1 MAAIHSC
8 ELPPEA
14 LLRKYQQDGGFADC
28 YVAELAGTVSQA
40 QFVEAFYT
48 TALFKVERF
57 ILARAVAKPSTDAQ
71 AAALADGSA
80 DRFAAWRVEGRDA
93 HQLLLAD
100 YRGRTR
106 SWLMTA
112 PATGAVPA
120 ATRLYF
126 GSAVVPAAGPAGE
139 RRLGLVFRLLL
150 GFHRLYSRALLRAAL
165 ARLRTETSRS
175 AP

>member
-1 MAAIHSC
+1 MAAIRSC

-14 LLRKYQQDGGFADC
+14 LLRKYQQGGGFADC
-28 YVAELAGTVSQA
+28 YVAEVAGAVSQA

-48 TALFKVERF
+48 TALFKVERL

-71 AAALADGSA
+71 AAALAGGTAES
-80 DRFAAWRVEGRDA
+80 FAAWRVEGRDA
-93 HQLLLAD
+93 RQLLLAD

-112 PATGAVPA
+112 PTAGSGSG

-126 GSAVVPAAGPAGE
+126 GSAVVPVAGPAGE
-139 RRLGLVFRLLL
+139 RRLGLVFQLLL
-150 GFHRLYSRALLRAAL
+150 GFHRVYSRALLRAAL
-165 ARLRTETSRS
+165 ARLRTAASRGVS
-175 AP
+175 